1 VLTLSQPIK
10 FGFKIDITSV
20 NIGNYNINITEV
32 GRPETAKISS
42 VQYPD
47 SSHEILHLKPCTEY
61 EHNVAFIDSTGK
73 ETHCTHTENK
83 TTTTGMSKDD
93 VEDIRCTPGYVCYR
107 SEWDISSSLSASN
120 KIPAEPCRSDKKAFC
135 IKPGFND
142 ICSELTTTFTSGN
155 CVNSFSFTTSIRV
168 GMYNKW
174 NFLNP
179 SEIQVTAPTGLPAN
193 INTTLPPNCNDLTID
208 YTCLEQQN
216 KYNKPKNLSDL
227 EPFTDYSCTGQIK
240 DNNVPIKNTNAV
252 EFQIDCDLRIT
263 ITEQR
268 VTNTSIDLSWTTT
281 SKNCQDVLPHLQKFS
296 YNCDCWYCYG
306 STGGPFPASGGVD
319 VRGGG

>member
-1 VLTLSQPIK
+1 
-10 FGFKIDITSV
+10 
-20 NIGNYNINITEV
+20 
-32 GRPETAKISS
+32 
-42 VQYPD
+42 
-47 SSHEILHLKPCTEY
+47 
-61 EHNVAFIDSTGK
+61 
-73 ETHCTHTENK
+73 
-83 TTTTGMSKDD
+83 MSKDD

-135 IKPGFND
+135 IKPSFND

-174 NFLNP
+174 SHPLFWINNK
-179 SEIQVTAPTGLPAN
+179 
-193 INTTLPPNCNDLTID
+193 INTTSPRT
-208 YTCLEQQN
+208 
-216 KYNKPKNLSDL
+216 LSEL

-263 ITEQR
+263 ITEKNI
-268 VTNTSIDLSWTTT
+268 TNTSIDLSWTTT

-296 YNCDCWYCYG
+296 YDCDCSVLLLWFY
-306 STGGPFPASGGVD
+306 
-319 VRGGG
+319 